1 MAELKNLQDVL
12 SANKLEVPKFLVVK
26 IEQDGYHRI
35 PGGQEVYSVE
45 KDKAIH
51 KMELAEDG
59 KTYELP
65 KPSEVVLAEKGRV
78 LYLNNGIKDPYNRR
92 GPVSVKISEDADVNR
107 AMLELFIEFTRTR
120 NEVGVLVLTTARLA
134 ELEPPKSE

>member
-1 MAELKNLQDVL
+1 MAELKKLQDVL

-26 IEQDGYHRI
+26 IEQDGYHSI

-59 KTYELP
+59 KTYKLP

-78 LYLNNGIKDPYNRR
+78 SYLNNGIKDPYNRR

-134 ELEPPKSE
+134 ELEPPKND